1 MSLRKSK
8 KDGRVKRHRRVR
20 KKVSGTQERPRLVV
34 FRSNLHIY
42 AQVVNDSDGK
52 TLVAASSIGK
62 GMTASGEK
70 GGNLAAAENVGKT
83 LASKALKKGIKKVV
97 FDRGGYLFHG
107 RVKKLA
113 DAARATG
120 LIF

>member
-1 MSLRKSK
+1 MSLGKSK
-8 KDGRVKRHRRVR
+8 KNGREKRHRRVR

-52 TLVAASSIGK
+52 TLVAASSLEK
-62 GMTASGEK
+62 GMTGPGKK
-70 GGNLAAAENVGKT
+70 GGNLAAAETVGKT